1 MAKNRAQQAAIA
13 IDMKK
18 KGKKPKKKLKRGGH
32 SLLKKYKDAGY
43 GQQEYGPNI
52 LEATGL
58 NENQSVYMQA
68 YGSQYQQQ
76 ADMEKQQRESYLAD
90 IAAMNEAEN
99 KANLQQGTSKLLNKF
114 RSAEGTNIKD
124 KAKDV
129 FKKGPDVGSFAEAI
143 NPTLPGGGKAFV
155 GTVEKGTQ
163 SIFNP
168 TTGQGMSLNPGE
180 AIPEGFEAL
189 GKAAPGKAAQA
200 LTSAVSGSNTLS
212 GIANVGNTISPYA
225 LPAYLVGEGI
235 GYLADDKD
243 ETTYNVGEISGDILS
258 GAGSGAGTGAMI
270 GSLLGPIGAG
280 LGAAI
285 GGTFGLGKS
294 LYKGIRDRNEARE
307 QEEIVQEDAR
317 TKYTDFVSGKQD
329 FMKNIGPSSSQYGT
343 TYQGEMGGIKPM
355 NNRGD
360 MIVYGPTHEQGGV
373 MRDPNTELE
382 GGGMKNGVAMP
393 GEVITKV
400 MDNNGSMREYY
411 FSDHLKNPSTGNTF
425 AEDYRKSGGM
435 NMNAK
440 QMFAKLQEKIAGRN
454 DKDRS
459 PTNIAKK
466 GGFNVKGVS
475 TEGLT
480 SRQASTLKEHSVHHS
495 KDHIQEMVN
504 AMKNGASFTASH
516 TAAQKKVGKRDGGMV
531 REMYGE
537 GGVPTTLQNMP
548 NLNIPM
554 PDNRSQVT
562 ATPSY
567 DETMIASMNDAP
579 YSSLNVLEKLNY
591 GFSPSMYES
600 SLRTTFNQAPDFT
613 NFRGIPGTIK
623 KTYDVG
629 KAIYDQVKDRFEDGG
644 MGEDLQEISKQLTKA
659 SQMHAAQSKRTGQ
672 LAKKLMKKAEGGYK
686 MYGNGDFKLPY
697 KQDYFGSG
705 ASTPLYG
712 NTGELIPR
720 PNYYGMERDNI
731 QAGSRMTDPFS
742 GSKSAIGRAL
752 TLQYGNQFGTA
763 DNPMATF
770 NPAYLGDLSNPY
782 VYDQLQRNVNAAKKN
797 LANTIESRKN
807 AMIPGMGA
815 SPYDVAR
822 FEKQVKMGEKAL
834 ADNFDRMITQG
845 FGVVGDQDDVD
856 KNLKFDEDGNP
867 INPFKKDPVEETT
880 TTTENKK
887 PKVEERTPDPNFE
900 FREIPLKTI
909 DDVFP
914 QGGPTMSKPI
924 SEEEFKKT
932 DEIKTDDG
940 DINPG
945 ILDRL
950 GLNSR
955 QARTLLGMGAYG
967 ANLLSGRKNLNELED
982 MKITADKITPQR
994 LSKIR
999 ISNEAERKMIQ
1010 EGTKAALSQTTD
1022 PIAKIA
1028 LLSKQGEMLQKSE
1041 NAKINQETK
1050 ANLAVDKENVKNAL
1064 VAEMTNVKNKY
1075 TADLENLQLQTS
1087 VKKGRIQLMDKF
1099 TNAISTSLN
1108 DATKYE
1114 LAYKQMEQYATAM
1127 AGGRNSL
1134 NDKFF
1139 ENLVELGM
1147 DKKTVEELQK
1157 ESNEELN
1164 TEQNGE
1170 I

>member
-68 YGSQYQQQ
+68 YGSAYQQQ

-99 KANLQQGTSKLLNKF
+99 KANLQKGTSKLLNKF
-114 RSAEGTNIKD
+114 RSAEGKNLKD

-129 FKKGPDVGSFAEAI
+129 FKEGPDVGSFAEAI

-180 AIPEGFEAL
+180 AVPEGFEVL
-189 GKAAPGKAAQA
+189 GKAAPGKATQA
-200 LTSAVSGSNTLS
+200 LTSTVAGSNTLS
-212 GIANVGNTISPYA
+212 GIANVGSTITPYA

-235 GYLADDKD
+235 GYLADDDD
-243 ETTYNVGEISGDILS
+243 ETTYNVGEIGGDILS

-270 GSLLGPIGAG
+270 GSLLGPVGAG

-285 GGTFGLGKS
+285 GGTIGLGKS

-307 QEEIVQEDAR
+307 QEEIVREDAR
-317 TKYTDFVSGKQD
+317 TKYTEFVSGKQD
-329 FMKNIGPSSSQYGT
+329 FMKSVGPSSSQYGT

-355 NNRGD
+355 NNQGD

-373 MRDPNTELE
+373 MRDANTELE

-459 PTNIAKK
+459 PTNIA
-466 GGFNVKGVS
+466 
-475 TEGLT
+475 
-480 SRQASTLKEHSVHHS
+480 
-495 KDHIQEMVN
+495 
-504 AMKNGASFTASH
+504 
-516 TAAQKKVGKRDGGMV
+516 RDGGM
-531 REMYGE
+531 GAG
-537 GGVPTTLQNMP
+537 GGVPATLQNMP

-554 PDNRSQVT
+554 PDNRAQVT
-562 ATPSY
+562 ATPDY
-567 DETMIASMNDAP
+567 DDAMIAPMNDAP
-579 YSSLNVLEKLNY
+579 YSSLSALEKLNY

-600 SLRTTFNQAPDFT
+600 SLRTTKLQAPDFT
-613 NFRGIPGTIK
+613 SFRGLPGK
-623 KTYDVG
+623 LKRTYDVG
-629 KAIYDQVKDRFEDGG
+629 KALYDQVKDRFEDGG

-659 SQMHAAQSKRTGQ
+659 SQMHAAQSKKTGK
-672 LAKKLMKKAEGGYK
+672 LAKKLMKKAKGGYK
-686 MYGNGDFKLPY
+686 MYQNGDFKLPY
-697 KQDYFGSG
+697 KQDYFGTG
-705 ASTPLYG
+705 ASTPLYT

-720 PNYYGMERDNI
+720 PDYYGMDRSSI
-731 QAGSRMTDPFS
+731 QAGSSMTDPLS
-742 GSKSAIGRAL
+742 GGKSAIARGL
-752 TLQYGNQFGTA
+752 TLQYGNQFGTSE
-763 DNPMATF
+763 NPMATF

-782 VYDQLQRNVNAAKKN
+782 VYDQLQRNVDMAKKN
-797 LANTIESRKN
+797 LANTIKSREN
-807 AMIPGMGA
+807 TMIRGMGP
-815 SPYDVAR
+815 SPYDIAR
-822 FEKQVKMGEKAL
+822 YKKQVEMGEKAL
-834 ADNFDRMITQG
+834 ADNFDRMMMS
-845 FGVVGDQDDVD
+845 FGDPMGDREEVI
-856 KNLKFDEDGNP
+856 E
-867 INPFKKDPVEETT
+867 NPFKKDPVEETT
-880 TTTENKK
+880 TTTEKKK

-914 QGGPTMSKPI
+914 QSGPIMSKPI

-932 DEIKTDDG
+932 GKDKTNNVTTDDG

-967 ANLLSGRKNLNELED
+967 ANLLAGRKNLNELED
-982 MKITADKITPQR
+982 MKVTADRITPER

-1064 VAEMTNVKNKY
+1064 VAEISNVKNKY
-1075 TADLENLQLQTS
+1075 TADLENLQIQTA

-1114 LAYKQMEQYATAM
+1114 LAYKQMEQYGEAM
-1127 AGGRNSL
+1127 AGQRNSL
-1134 NDKFF
+1134 SDKFF
-1139 ENLVELGM
+1139 ENLIELGM
-1147 DKKTVEELQK
+1147 DKKAVEELQK
-1157 ESNEELN
+1157 ETNQELN
-1164 TEQNGE
+1164 TEKNG
-1170 I
+1170 